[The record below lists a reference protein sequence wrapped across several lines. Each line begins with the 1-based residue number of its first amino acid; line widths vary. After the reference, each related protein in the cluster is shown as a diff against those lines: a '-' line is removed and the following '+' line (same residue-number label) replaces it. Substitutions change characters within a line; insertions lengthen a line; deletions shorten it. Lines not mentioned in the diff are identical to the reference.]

1 MDFKKSLKDVVVL
14 VVICAVFATILAA
27 VNSVT
32 APIIAERLEG
42 AANQAYEA
50 VMPGATGFEDV
61 DLSSYTLPATVVE
74 AKREKSGMG
83 YAVKL
88 ETKGYGPGMILIIG
102 VDANGVVTGAT
113 CITSSET
120 NGVEKTYGDN
130 FVGKNLADSA
140 AVDTVGGST
149 LTSQAYKSAVSDAIN
164 TATILGGGS
173 ADLRTP
179 EEILKDNLMTAL
191 PEGGEDFTLMFMVE
205 VIEGVDKIYS
215 ADNGKGYVCV
225 IGEEFIGVGEDG
237 VALGD
242 SANKAVAEAAVAIV
256 DATEIEEVTLTDE
269 YKKSFTSITE
279 VGYTVVTKVQK
290 TLSGNYIVDLE
301 TDGFGVLG
309 DDSGYISGSGERMKI
324 RVALSSEGKVIDAQ
338 TIYHSET
345 ETYGGLQ
352 LKDGAYNF
360 GFISK
365 TESEVSGAEIVAGC
379 TRTTQAFKQAVLL
392 AFETVTTLEGGA
404 TNE

>member
-1 MDFKKSLKDVVVL
+1 MNFKKSLKDVVVL
-14 VVICAVFATILAA
+14 VVICAVFATVLAA

-61 DLSSYTLPATVVE
+61 DLSSYTLPATVKE

-113 CITSSET
+113 CVTSSET

-179 EEILKDNLMTAL
+179 EEILRDNLMAAL
-191 PEGGEDFTLMFMVE
+191 PEGGDKFTELFMVE
-205 VIEGVDKIYS
+205 VTEGVDKIYA

-225 IGEEFIGVGEDG
+225 IGEEFIGVGE
-237 VALGD
+237 
-242 SANKAVAEAAVAIV
+242 N
-256 DATEIEEVTLTDE
+256 
-269 YKKSFTSITE
+269 
-279 VGYTVVTKVQK
+279 
-290 TLSGNYIVDLE
+290 
-301 TDGFGVLG
+301 
-309 DDSGYISGSGERMKI
+309 GSWRK
-324 RVALSSEGKVIDAQ
+324 RKQ
-338 TIYHSET
+338 
-345 ETYGGLQ
+345 
-352 LKDGAYNF
+352 
-360 GFISK
+360 
-365 TESEVSGAEIVAGC
+365 GC
-379 TRTTQAFKQAVLL
+379 CR
-392 AFETVTTLEGGA
+392 GCSCYR
-404 TNE
+404 

>member
-14 VVICAVFATILAA
+14 VVICAVFATVLAA

-61 DLSSYTLPATVVE
+61 DLSSYTLPATVKE

-113 CITSSET
+113 CVTSSET

-179 EEILKDNLMTAL
+179 EEILNDNLNAAL
-191 PEGGEDFTLMFMVE
+191 GTEGASFTELFMVE
-205 VIEGVDKIYS
+205 VTEGVDKIYA

-237 VALGD
+237 VALGE
-242 SANKAVAEAAVAIV
+242 SANKAVAEAAAAIV
-256 DATEIEEVTLTDE
+256 KA
-269 YKKSFTSITE
+269 S
-279 VGYTVVTKVQK
+279 VVTELDVSEYLNSSDRNIKKIFRSIVSVSK
-290 TLSGNYIVDLE
+290 TDSGNYVVVAKVTGYADNMIVKIAISAE
-301 TDGFGVLG
+301 GV
-309 DDSGYISGSGERMKI
+309 
-324 RVALSSEGKVIDAQ
+324 VIDA
-338 TIYHSET
+338 TCLSSNET
-345 ETYGGLQ
+345 NGAEKTYGDKFIG
-352 LKDGAYNF
+352 KTDEEAGAVDTI
-360 GFISK
+360 GGS
-365 TESEVSGAEIVAGC
+365 TL
-379 TRTTQAFKQAVLL
+379 TTDAYKKAVGYAFNAITII
-392 AFETVTTLEGGA
+392 ETPAEGGA
-404 TNE
+404 GNE